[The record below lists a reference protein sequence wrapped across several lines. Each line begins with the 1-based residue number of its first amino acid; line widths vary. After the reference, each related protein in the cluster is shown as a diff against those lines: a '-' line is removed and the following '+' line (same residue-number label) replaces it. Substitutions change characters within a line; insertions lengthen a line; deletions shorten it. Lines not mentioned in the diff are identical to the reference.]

1 MGFSKDF
8 IWGAATASYQVEGAA
23 YEDGKGLNIWDVFC
37 KEENSHVYSMNNG
50 DVACDQYHRYKE
62 DVAIM
67 KEIGLKAYRFSVD
80 WARVMP
86 DGTGKVNEAGLAYYD
101 SLVDELLKQGIE
113 PYMTLYHWDLPF
125 ELQKRGGWLNPDSV
139 QWFEDY
145 TKVIISHFKGRVKNY
160 FTINEMACILCLG
173 YLTREH
179 APGWVVSKREAFLI
193 WKNLLLAHGKAVRV
207 IRSLS
212 PESKIGFAAC
222 GSTYYPTFRGEKE
235 NGFTGAKVGTGVTKE
250 DIEASVKLTFEVNT
264 DDFRSLLFNLGLYSE
279 PIMKGCLPK
288 GLVERF
294 GDHLPD
300 FSKEELEL
308 ISSEVDFFGLNIY
321 QGSESEMTKDGPK
334 EITYPEGMPMTT
346 MGWHVTPDC
355 LYWAPKFLAER
366 YGKPVIITENGMSS
380 SDWVSMDGKVH
391 DGPRVDFLHRYLL
404 ALRRS
409 AEDGTDVAGYF
420 QWSLMDN
427 FEWFFGYSKRF
438 GIVYVDY
445 ETQKRVLKDS
455 AYLFKDV
462 IASNG
467 DCL

>member
-1 MGFSKDF
+1 
-8 IWGAATASYQVEGAA
+8 
-23 YEDGKGLNIWDVFC
+23 
-37 KEENSHVYSMNNG
+37 
-50 DVACDQYHRYKE
+50 
-62 DVAIM
+62 
-67 KEIGLKAYRFSVD
+67 
-80 WARVMP
+80 
-86 DGTGKVNEAGLAYYD
+86 
-101 SLVDELLKQGIE
+101 
-113 PYMTLYHWDLPF
+113 
-125 ELQKRGGWLNPDSV
+125 
-139 QWFEDY
+139 
-145 TKVIISHFKGRVKNY
+145 
-160 FTINEMACILCLG
+160 
-173 YLTREH
+173 
-179 APGWVVSKREAFLI
+179 
-193 WKNLLLAHGKAVRV
+193 
-207 IRSLS
+207 
-212 PESKIGFAAC
+212 
-222 GSTYYPTFRGEKE
+222 
-235 NGFTGAKVGTGVTKE
+235 
-250 DIEASVKLTFEVNT
+250 
-264 DDFRSLLFNLGLYSE
+264 
-279 PIMKGCLPK
+279 
-288 GLVERF
+288 
-294 GDHLPD
+294 
-300 FSKEELEL
+300 
-308 ISSEVDFFGLNIY
+308 
-321 QGSESEMTKDGPK
+321 
-334 EITYPEGMPMTT
+334 